1 MSTNTQCPC
10 GSLYIPT
17 GSKYN
22 SNGLSL
28 RLYYNDT
35 YLDLKLVHNQDSYLS
50 SGETFVSTTENIT
63 LNEPII
69 IKNIVLYHGNTY
81 NLQINDIIKIVCKS
95 FNSKNILG
103 LINIGSLDN
112 ITNFDSSVIDNKR
125 AIDID
130 GSCLNN
136 TPINLYNDKIQL
148 EIYSICDFFTPVCC
162 DNIPN
167 LMSLTNQI
175 NNLSIPCCSTTTT
188 TTSTTPP
195 PSGACCE
202 RGFTWNRET
211 QSYIPYTNCLGILTE
226 QQCNP
231 YTSNDSQRVWLSG
244 QFCDSCED
252 LDFCSQF
259 LLPSSFNVNVIGY
272 GDFDGQEA
280 YVTFTKNGNTYSSS
294 GVWPCG
300 AYFELSMSC
309 DEINKEFY
317 YDGLISCCNQSTKWI
332 HDPTPTPLIFPNA
345 RPPLIISYI
354 DCNNCLD
361 CVTTTTSTTP
371 PPLPCRDTTFG
382 PLTINGYAFYRR
394 SNRTVNIPG
403 IGPTQIKCAGGHV
416 CNRTNFVPRL
426 ILNSVTLDAQPITV
440 NNAND
445 GGDRDDTFTF
455 NIPDITLLKDG
466 ASIQLACTTNNCHQ
480 GVTAIVLTAEIDG
493 VTRILFNSCLVP
505 GNIVP
510 INLGCPP
517 IGASLGYTDSE
528 MGIAPDGYSWNFIS
542 TAEELYS
549 CKVLICGN
557 PPNTCGGRSLNE
569 ELSNNLAQWIN
580 NGGIFLYQEEWS
592 VYQGELQFGCG
603 NVALA
608 NLAMSIAGSS
618 MISEG
623 GPWSG
628 SVFVDGYTGVSSNSP
643 CVNGITFYGA
653 FTAKIS
659 GGTPLVY
666 APDGDYPGAYTMMG
680 QKIGQGHVI
689 LLGDINIIDYAPQ
702 SSASWTEFLRRLLTL
717 DQIL

>member
-1 MSTNTQCPC
+1 MSNNIKCPC

-371 PPLPCRDTTFG
+371 PPLPCEDKSFG
-382 PLTINGYAFYRR
+382 ALTINGYAFYRR

-426 ILNSVTLDAQPITV
+426 ILDSITLDAQPINV
-440 NNAND
+440 NNGND
-445 GGDRDDTFTF
+445 GGDRDDTFIF

-510 INLGCPP
+510 IDITCEPPVCNIEDINWSFTYNGTLNGNPWVVSNSGLSIRYNVEDSLICGGSNSNTQFGTAIATIITGSGNPVTLDINFDGVAELEQSGSESLNISLNNNIIASATSAGGNLGCSMGP
-517 IGASLGYTDSE
+517 IIKTIIPLQQNLT
-528 MGIAPDGYSWNFIS
+528 PNQ
-542 TAEELYS
+542 THELRIEFTT
-549 CKVLICGN
+549 VD
-557 PPNTCGGRSLNE
+557 
-569 ELSNNLAQWIN
+569 EL
-580 NGGIFLYQEEWS
+580 FH
-592 VYQGELQFGCG
+592 V
-603 NVALA
+603 
-608 NLAMSIAGSS
+608 
-618 MISEG
+618 
-623 GPWSG
+623 
-628 SVFVDGYTGVSSNSP
+628 
-643 CVNGITFYGA
+643 
-653 FTAKIS
+653 
-659 GGTPLVY
+659 
-666 APDGDYPGAYTMMG
+666 GAYY
-680 QKIGQGHVI
+680 
-689 LLGDINIIDYAPQ
+689 DINLIFCEGAYSP
-702 SSASWTEFLRRLLTL
+702 
-717 DQIL
+717 